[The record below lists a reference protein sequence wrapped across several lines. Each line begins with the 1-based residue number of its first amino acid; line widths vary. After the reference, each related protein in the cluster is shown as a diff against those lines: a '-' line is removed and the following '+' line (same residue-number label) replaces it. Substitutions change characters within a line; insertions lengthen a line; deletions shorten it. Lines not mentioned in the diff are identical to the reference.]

1 MLGLLTP
8 WLKRLEQYP
17 DAVAVED
24 PFESVSGAELLARAM
39 GVANA
44 LRTLP
49 VRRGSNPVVVVKGTN
64 TVQAIISY
72 LGILCSDQAFSFIQS
87 DAPSAAFEA
96 MIATLSPS
104 SIIYTREA
112 RDVRGR
118 RETDRLPPDL
128 PVIVATQGIEDATW
142 NPGVIKELA
151 IAYVLFSSGSTGIP
165 KGVCVSSRASVHAVN
180 SYIRDL
186 AISAGD
192 VIANTVSFSFDISI
206 FDIFASLWT
215 GAKLVLPALPQQPSL
230 QEVADSAVESG
241 ASVVFT
247 VPSIG
252 IRMLSHLG
260 SVKPP
265 RLRAL
270 ALTGERTTAKF
281 MDEFQRFRPKG
292 LTVWDLYGGTEMP
305 YVLARKLDLDNPEEF
320 STFVWSERDVALG
333 IDGDF
338 NVGPAYVGHR
348 GELCVRGVSVMS
360 GYLRS
365 PTDWPQSV
373 SPQASHATG
382 DVVEIL
388 RSDRITL
395 IGRKDRQVRLFGYRI
410 ELDVIDAWIERHP
423 AVEAALSL
431 LDETNKQIVSLVQGK
446 DSELTLEDF
455 YSHCREG
462 LMSYMTPSRIVNT
475 MIPRTRT
482 GKKDFRA
489 GREMIAAASQNH
501 PVTRLNG
508 PQGEADC

>member
-8 WLKRLEQYP
+8 WLKRLKQYP
-17 DAVAVED
+17 DAIAVED
-24 PFESVSGAELLARAM
+24 SFESVSGAELFSRVI
-39 GVANA
+39 GVANV

-64 TVQAIISY
+64 TVQAIVSY

-87 DAPSAAFEA
+87 DAPPAAFEA

-104 SIIYTREA
+104 AIIYTREA
-112 RDVRGR
+112 HDVRGG

-128 PVIVATQGIEDATW
+128 PVIGATQGIEGAPW
-142 NPGVIKELA
+142 NPGAIKELA

-165 KGVCVSSRASVHAVN
+165 KGVCVSSRASVHAVS
-180 SYIRDL
+180 SYVRDL
-186 AISAGD
+186 AIGAGD
-192 VIANTVSFSFDISI
+192 VISSTVSFSFDVSI

-215 GAKLVLPALPQQPSL
+215 GAKLVLPALPPRPSL

-252 IRMLSHLG
+252 IRMLSHPGLA
-260 SVKPP
+260 KHP

-270 ALTGERTTAKF
+270 ALTGERTTAAF
-281 MDEFQRFRPKG
+281 MDELRRFRPKG

-305 YVLARKLDLDNPEEF
+305 YVFARKLDPDNPEKS
-320 STFVWSERDVALG
+320 STFVWSERDVTLG

-338 NVGPAYVGHR
+338 NVGPANVGHR
-348 GELCVRGVSVMS
+348 GELCVRGVPVMS

-373 SPQASHATG
+373 SSQASHATG

-388 RSDRITL
+388 RSDRIAL
-395 IGRKDRQVRLFGYRI
+395 IGRKDRQVRFFGYRI

-446 DSELTLEDF
+446 DSELPLESL

-462 LMSYMTPSRIVNT
+462 LAFYMIPTRIANAT
-475 MIPRTRT
+475 IPRTRT
-482 GKKDFRA
+482 GKKNLRA
-489 GREMIAAASQNH
+489 GREMIAVSQNH
-501 PVTRLNG
+501 PVALPNG